1 MAKFCEKIE
10 ESRRRMFIRNA
21 LLAAAGMALAGGG
34 VIAYASA
41 IEPAWIEIN
50 TIAVQLPRLHPA
62 FRGYRIVHI
71 TDLHTDETWMT
82 FERLAQIVD
91 LVNAQ
96 KPDLIVIT
104 GDFVTKLL
112 PSSAHALSALRRLQ
126 AVDGVCAVLG
136 NHDVWHGPAAIRAL
150 LRDNCIRDLKN
161 ETYTVRRQDATLH
174 IVGMDDIWTV
184 SVTRPDMWSY
194 EDTLKR
200 LTDELPATGAAVL
213 LVHEPDFADVATAN
227 GRFDLQLSGHSHGGQ
242 VRLPFV
248 GPIQVP
254 LLAYKYRAGMY
265 RTKNLQ
271 HYTNRGLGMVG
282 PPHIRL
288 NCRPEIAVFVCQPA

>member
-1 MAKFCEKIE
+1 
-10 ESRRRMFIRNA
+10 MFIRNA
-21 LLAAAGMALAGGG
+21 LLAAAGMALVGGG
-34 VIAYASA
+34 MIAYASA
-41 IEPAWIEIN
+41 IEPAWIEVN
-50 TIAVQLPRLHPA
+50 TIAIHLPRLHPA

-112 PSSAHALSALRRLQ
+112 PSSAHTLSALRYLQ
-126 AVDGVCAVLG
+126 ATDGVCAVLG
-136 NHDVWHGPAAIRAL
+136 NHDVWHGPAEIRAL

-161 ETYTVRRQDATLH
+161 ETYTLRRQDATLH
-174 IVGMDDIWTV
+174 IVGMDDIWMT
-184 SVTRPDMWSY
+184 SATRPDIWSY
-194 EDTLKR
+194 ADTLKH
-200 LTDELPATGAAVL
+200 LTDALPATGTAVL
-213 LVHEPDFADVATAN
+213 LVHEPDFADVVAAN
-227 GRFDLQLSGHSHGGQ
+227 GRCDLQLSGHSHGGQ
-242 VRLPFV
+242 VRLPFA

-254 LLAYKYRAGMY
+254 LLARKYRVGMY
-265 RTKNLQ
+265 RTKELQ

-282 PPHIRL
+282 PPRIRL
-288 NCRPEIAVFVCQPA
+288 NCRPEIAVFVCQTA